1 MTSGEVIK
9 LKTSGGGFIP
19 MANFRTGT
27 LIRTAVLIM
36 SACLSIGWGGSW
48 EELKSAAGPIKSIS
62 AEFVQEKHLK
72 ILARPLVSSG
82 VFYYQAPASLR
93 WEYRAPV
100 RNILLMNND
109 RTERHVATAAGLV
122 KEAGANLQAMQVV
135 MEQITQWLDGRFD
148 ENPMFA
154 ANLEPG
160 PKVVLVPKEKAFAKM
175 IQRIELVLSN
185 RAGIID
191 IVTIYETDDS
201 FTRLV
206 FKNVVLNQPM
216 DDSIFRKAS

>member
-9 LKTSGGGFIP
+9 SGVGTIP
-19 MANFRTGT
+19 MAEYRTGN
-27 LIRTAVLIM
+27 LVRTAAVLM
-36 SACLSIGWGGSW
+36 AACLSIGWGGSW

-135 MEQITQWLDGRFD
+135 MEQITHWL
-148 ENPMFA
+148 
-154 ANLEPG
+154 
-160 PKVVLVPKEKAFAKM
+160 
-175 IQRIELVLSN
+175 
-185 RAGIID
+185 
-191 IVTIYETDDS
+191 
-201 FTRLV
+201 
-206 FKNVVLNQPM
+206 
-216 DDSIFRKAS
+216 

>member
-1 MTSGEVIK
+1 LEKGIR
-9 LKTSGGGFIP
+9 
-19 MANFRTGT
+19 MAYPGT
-27 LIRTAVLIM
+27 WASVRAVLLLA
-36 SACLSIGWGGSW
+36 SAFFSIGWGGSW

-82 VFYYQAPASLR
+82 VFYYRAPASLR

-109 RTERHVATAAGLV
+109 RTERHVATDGGLV

-135 MEQITQWLDGRFD
+135 MEQITQWLDGRFN

-160 PKVVLVPKEKAFAKM
+160 PKIVLVPKEKAFSKM
-175 IQRIELVLSN
+175 IQRIELVLSH
-185 RAGIID
+185 RAGVID
-191 IVTIYETDDS
+191 TVTIYETDDS
-201 FTRLV
+201 FTKLV
-206 FKNVVLNQPM
+206 FKNVVINQPI
-216 DDSIFRKAS
+216 DDSVFRKAS